1 MINEQIHSVGEAD
14 RERLV
19 EVWEA
24 SVRATHHFLSE
35 ADIQLF
41 KPLVRD
47 GLIGSLELA
56 GIRDA
61 TGQLVAFVGVAGR
74 KIEALFV
81 HPQWR
86 GIGLGRRL
94 LLHAIQCLGATK
106 VDVNEQNEQATRFY
120 QRLGFVTDR
129 RSEVDEMGLP
139 FPLLH
144 MELAEPPG
152 ADACQTFSA
161 PATR

>member
-56 GIRDA
+56 GVRA
-61 TGQLVAFVGVAGR
+61 GTGQLVAFVGVAAR
-74 KIEALFV
+74 KTEALFV

-86 GIGLGRRL
+86 RVGLSRRF
-94 LLHAIQCLGATK
+94 G
-106 VDVNEQNEQATRFY
+106 
-120 QRLGFVTDR
+120 
-129 RSEVDEMGLP
+129 
-139 FPLLH
+139 PLLR
-144 MELAEPPG
+144 LNVRKV
-152 ADACQTFSA
+152 
-161 PATR
+161 TRD